1 MASEISRRDAL
12 KLGGLAF
19 AGAAGSVA
27 LGGCAAGAATSSASG
42 ASSSAASS
50 ASGDR
55 TAVPSDAT
63 GANISSQASMAI
75 VDDGSSIEIDNPGVD
90 IKYDIVDCHLHYCDF
105 LEKTDGFGALVRAQ
119 DMSGVSESVIF
130 GMGIAKQWDEH
141 VDKAPSY
148 YLSNDCRCY
157 YYSATDFLVAEDLL
171 AQPDAIRN
179 RFHPFCCG
187 INGND
192 RFAADHIRQLLKI
205 YPNFWEGIGEIMSRH
220 DDLTALTYGE
230 PPHIDHPA
238 FLDIFDL
245 GAEEGLPVMIHH
257 NITAQSNEE
266 VLYLDELKRALGH
279 NRDCKIIWAH
289 VGISRRV
296 EIQHLPEIAA
306 DMLASNPNLYT
317 DISWVVYD
325 YYIED
330 NFPDN
335 YKDGDTM
342 ADWVALCEEYP
353 DRIMVGTDK
362 VGHWKT
368 YPAEVVKY
376 YDLLDKLKPET
387 AKKIC
392 RDNILGLVKKY

>member
-1 MASEISRRDAL
+1 MGNKGITRRDAL
-12 KLGGLAF
+12 KLGGLTL
-19 AGAAGSVA
+19 AGVAGGAMLGGCGSNSQASTQASSQKDPRANVPADATGNQISKAGSVA
-27 LGGCAAGAATSSASG
+27 EP
-42 ASSSAASS
+42 
-50 ASGDR
+50 
-55 TAVPSDAT
+55 V
-63 GANISSQASMAI
+63 NIDIQI
-75 VDDGSSIEIDNPGVD
+75 DDPGVP
-90 IKYDIVDCHLHYCDF
+90 IRYDIVDCHLHYSDF
-105 LEKTDGFGALVRAQ
+105 LEKTDGFPALVKAQ

-130 GMGIAKQWDEH
+130 GMGIAKQWDE
-141 VDKAPSY
+141 DTEEAPSY
-148 YLSNDCRCY
+148 YLSNDSRCY
-157 YYSATDFLVAEDLL
+157 YYSATDFLLAEDLL
-171 AQPDAIRN
+171 AQPDNIRK
-179 RFHPFCCG
+179 RFHPFLCG

-192 RFAADHIRQLLKI
+192 RFAADHIRQLLKV

-238 FLDIFDL
+238 FLDVFDL
-245 GAEEGLPVMIHH
+245 GAEQGLPVMIHH
-257 NITAQSNEE
+257 NITAQNTEK
-266 VLYLDELKRALGH
+266 VLYLDELRRAAAH

-306 DMLASNPNLYT
+306 EMLATNPNLYT

-325 YYIED
+325 YYIKD
-330 NFPDN
+330 DFPSR
-335 YKDGDTM
+335 YKDNDSM
-342 ADWVALCEEYP
+342 DDWVRLIEEYP

-368 YPAEVVKY
+368 YPSEVVKY

-392 RDNILGLVKKY
+392 RENILGLVKKY